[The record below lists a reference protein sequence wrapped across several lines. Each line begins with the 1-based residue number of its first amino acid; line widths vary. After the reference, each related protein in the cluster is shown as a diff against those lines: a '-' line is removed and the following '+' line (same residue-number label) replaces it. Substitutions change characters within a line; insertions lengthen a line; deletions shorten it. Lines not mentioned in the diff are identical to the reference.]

1 MQQRLSLENASK
13 RIEGEEQNDKCLLQ
27 IILLQPP
34 QKRVQTTDHTKK
46 ELAKLGIGQGWIGQA
61 KGVCKIA
68 VCGRGTKCAAVLKVN
83 SCLMVKELS
92 TTGDLE
98 YITRSPLPRLAPR

>member
-34 QKRVQTTDHTKK
+34 QKRVQTTDYTKK
-46 ELAKLGIGQGWIGQA
+46 ELAKLGSRLGWT
-61 KGVCKIA
+61 VCKIA
-68 VCGRGTKCAAVLKVN
+68 VCGRQVCIARNA
-83 SCLMVKELS
+83 
-92 TTGDLE
+92 
-98 YITRSPLPRLAPR
+98 RLC

>member
-1 MQQRLSLENASK
+1 MQQRLSLENASE

-34 QKRVQTTDHTKK
+34 QKRVQTIDDTKK

-68 VCGRGTKCAAVLKVN
+68 VVLKVK
-83 SCLMVKELS
+83 SCLIQTCWS
-92 TTGDLE
+92 
-98 YITRSPLPRLAPR
+98 RN

>member
-34 QKRVQTTDHTKK
+34 QKRVQTIDDTKK

-68 VCGRGTKCAAVLKVN
+68 VCGRQVHEMRGCAEG
-83 SCLMVKELS
+83 KELP
-92 TTGDLE
+92 
-98 YITRSPLPRLAPR
+98 YPRN